1 MFARIISAAVLIPLT
16 LAVVFLA
23 PRPLFLLVVGIVGTI
38 CTYEY
43 LQLAGKMN
51 MRGTAWFSYAGFWFM
66 LITLQQ
72 PGLTAAGPVSVLLLT
87 GFIVSMWRRAPVR
100 ERVQGMASNIFG
112 ILYLSV
118 CLLPAVRLR
127 FDVPQAQGRE
137 WLVILLATIWIG
149 DTAALVIGKRFGKTP
164 FAPVI
169 SPRKTN
175 AGAVGGLLGGTLAA
189 ILLRFLL
196 FPGLG
201 LGHVIAASLLMG
213 MFGQLGDLAESM
225 LKRAA
230 GAKDSSGL
238 IPGHGG
244 MLDRIDSLLF
254 ALPALYFYLLM
265 INSA

>member
-16 LAVVFLA
+16 LAVILFA
-23 PRPLFLLVVGIVGTI
+23 PRPLFVLVVGTVGTI
-38 CTYEY
+38 CMYEY
-43 LQLAGKMN
+43 LQLAEKMG
-51 MRGTAWFSYAGFWFM
+51 MRGAAWFSYAGFWFM
-66 LITLQQ
+66 FITLQR
-72 PGLTAAGPVSVLLLT
+72 PGTNAVIPITILILI

-100 ERVQGMASNIFG
+100 ERFHGMAVNILG
-112 ILYLSV
+112 ILYLSL
-118 CLLPAVRLR
+118 CLLPAVPLR
-127 FDVPQAQGRE
+127 FDLTQAQGRE
-137 WLVILLATIWIG
+137 WLVVLLATIWIG
-149 DTAALVIGKRFGKTP
+149 DTAALGTGKCFGKAP

-189 ILLRFLL
+189 TLLRFLL

-201 LGHVIAASLLMG
+201 LRHVIAASLLTG

-230 GAKDSSGL
+230 GVKDSSGL

-254 ALPALYFYLLM
+254 ALPVLYLYLL
-265 INSA
+265 IIHSA